1 MVRMVRRVR
10 RVRFA
15 HSVLVREDG
24 IALLVAIMAMLLL
37 TALGGALALTTSSET
52 MIAAN
57 FRRSA
62 EELYAADA
70 GLGRVIDELRSV
82 PDWNAV
88 RLGLV
93 GSSFVDGPPSGLRIL
108 PDGSTIDLRQIVN
121 LANCEKTVS
130 CTDTEMDS
138 VTPDR
143 PWAAANPRWVLTAYG
158 PLGGLLTPGAANS
171 TIYLVILVAA
181 GVGPATPPIETLAV
195 RAEAFG
201 SRGGRKVVEAAV
213 ARTDEGVRV
222 LSWRT
227 VR

>member
-1 MVRMVRRVR
+1 VKTDL
-10 RVRFA
+10 A
-15 HSVLVREDG
+15 REDG
-24 IALLVAIMAMLLL
+24 IALLVAIMATLLL
-37 TALGGALALTTSSET
+37 TALAGAMVLTTTSET
-52 MIAAN
+52 IIAAN
-57 FRRSA
+57 FRRAA

-70 GLGRVIDELRSV
+70 GLERIIDELRSV

-93 GSSFVDGPPSGLRIL
+93 RSSFVDGPPSGLRTL
-108 PDGSTIDLRQIVN
+108 PDGSTIDLSQIVN

-130 CTDTEMDS
+130 CIDSEMNA

-143 PWAAANPRWVLTAYG
+143 PWAAANPHWVLTGYTPFG
-158 PLGGLLTPGAANS
+158 VLLTAGAGNS
-171 TIYLVILVAA
+171 TIYLVILAA
-181 GVGPATPPIETLAV
+181 ASPGPGDPAVETLAL

-201 SRGGRKVVEAAV
+201 SRGGHKVIEAAL
-213 ARTDEGVRV
+213 ARTDAGVRL